1 MKDYFSEIRFRKD
14 GQPGARYISGS
25 TVFDEM
31 FAGGRLLSRYW
42 NPNGQVWP
50 EMHYPQ
56 LTGGYANLRW
66 GADQPADTFQLS
78 INGCSLAG
86 GYTWESASIEPD
98 PSAYRARHHDPA
110 GNTLPVT
117 HGVLR
122 LLHKDAGIEVKVHT
136 RLDGSPFIIRW
147 LEITN
152 LNPKAVGI
160 SAVAPFSGMLWS
172 HRYEE
177 HLPPGAESP
186 FEVAYNHMFEALRE
200 GDFWFEPLA
209 DGRKKVNGDK
219 KGRSGWGRPAFWARN
234 RCNGQTFVC
243 ELAWGGNYEFELD
256 CRLKDTAW
264 DWNRLQPGM
273 RNGEL
278 YFRMGLSGY
287 DDVLRVLDAGEKL
300 VTPAVHLALF
310 HSDFDRIVQ
319 ASHDHVRHVVMP
331 APVPGRYV
339 EIEANHR
346 GYLCDR
352 ENVPDILKDIDV
364 AASLG
369 VEMYV
374 IDAGW
379 YGNEPNVWW
388 NNTGDWRD
396 GIWMSKDGGL
406 RAVAEHA
413 HQRGLKFGLWVEI
426 EAAGEFSTLKK
437 EHPEWL
443 LQRDGKPIAGG
454 RALDLTQPVVAAWVE
469 IEIIRLIQTYQLDMY
484 RLDHNHLLQPSGN
497 RVYQGF
503 TEDLTW
509 RYYENLYAAFEH
521 VRAKFPEVV
530 FQNCAGG
537 GGRLDWGTLAR
548 FNNTELSDWMR
559 MPRGLRIL
567 NGVTVSLPPE
577 ILLRTFGTEV
587 GEHVLDGDVDAQLR
601 LCLCRIIFRG
611 IAPSLEELT
620 PFLRERI
627 EHYLEIYKGVIRP
640 VMMDGRVY
648 HHTPC
653 LPHAQAAPW
662 CVLEYAMPDRSMA
675 VAGIFRTS
683 SIAEGAD
690 PDVYTFK
697 PRGLDPERQYRVIL
711 DNQGLEYQAS
721 GKELINAGL
730 QVRLEAALTSELI
743 LFKA

>member
-1 MKDYFSEIRFRKD
+1 MNNPFSEIRFRS
-14 GQPGARYISGS
+14 GAQPGVRYVSGS

-50 EMHYPQ
+50 EMHY
-56 LTGGYANLRW
+56 ANLRW
-66 GADQPADTFQLS
+66 GIDQPADTFQLS
-78 INGCSLAG
+78 INGRNLAG
-86 GYTWESASIEPD
+86 GYTWEAASIEPD
-98 PSAYRARHHDPA
+98 PSAYRARVDA
-110 GNTLPVT
+110 SGKALPVT
-117 HGVLR
+117 HSVVR
-122 LLHKDAGIEVKVHT
+122 LLHKEAGIEVKVHT
-136 RLDGSPFIIRW
+136 RLDGSPYIIRW

-152 LNPKAVGI
+152 LNSTAVGI
-160 SAVAPFSGMLWS
+160 SAVAPFAGMLWS

-186 FEVAYNHMFEALRE
+186 FELGYTHMFEALRE

-209 DGRKKVNGDK
+209 DGLKKVNGDK

-243 ELAWGGNYEFELD
+243 ELAWGGNYEFGLD
-256 CRLKDTAW
+256 CRLKETAW

-273 RNGEL
+273 RNSEL
-278 YFRMGLSGY
+278 YFSMGLSGY
-287 DDVLRVLDAGEKL
+287 DEALRVLDAGENLK
-300 VTPAVHLALF
+300 TPAVHLALF
-310 HSDFDRIVQ
+310 HSDFERIVQ

-369 VEMYV
+369 IEMYV

-379 YGNEPNVWW
+379 YGNEPNEWG
-388 NNTGDWRD
+388 NNVGDWYD
-396 GIWMSKDGGL
+396 GPWMLKPPAGGPETPGGL
-406 RAVAEHA
+406 RTVADHA
-413 HQRGLKFGLWVEI
+413 HQRGMKFGLWVEI
-426 EAAGEFSTLKK
+426 EAAGEKSKLKK
-437 EHPEWL
+437 EHPDWL
-443 LQRDGKPIAGG
+443 LKRDGKPIQGG

-469 IEIIRLIQTYQLDMY
+469 SEITRLIQTYQLDMY
-484 RLDHNHLLQPSGN
+484 RLDHNHPLQPAGN

-509 RYYENLYAAFEH
+509 RYYEALYAAFEH
-521 VRAKFPEVV
+521 VKAKFPEVV
-530 FQNCAGG
+530 LQNCAGG

-559 MPRGLRIL
+559 MPRGLRLL
-567 NGVTVSLPPE
+567 NGVSVSLPPE

-587 GEHVLDGDVDAQLR
+587 PEHVLDGNVDTQLR
-601 LCLCRIIFRG
+601 LCFSRIIFRG

-620 PFLRERI
+620 PYLRERV
-627 EHYLEIYKGVIRP
+627 EHYLAIYKDVIRP
-640 VMMDGRVY
+640 VMVEGRVY
-648 HHTPC
+648 HHTPA
-653 LPHAQAAPW
+653 LSHAKQAPW
-662 CVLEYAMPDRSMA
+662 CVLEYARPDRSAA
-675 VAGIFRTS
+675 VAAVFRTS
-683 SIAEGAD
+683 SMTTGAEEGS
-690 PDVYTFK
+690 YIFK
-697 PRGLDPERQYRVIL
+697 PRGLDPERQYHVTL
-711 DNQGLEYQAS
+711 DNQGLEYLAS
-721 GKELINAGL
+721 GKELARDGI

-743 LFKA
+743 LFKE